1 MYGIIWNCKFFFG
14 KEYGIMEVIAD
25 LNLFS
30 KNEETDTL
38 VRTANLFSTNIGM
51 EFGMKKRGILTIK
64 RWESS

>member
-1 MYGIIWNCKFFFG
+1 
-14 KEYGIMEVIAD
+14 MEVIAD
-25 LNLFS
+25 LNLFP

>member
-1 MYGIIWNCKFFFG
+1 
-14 KEYGIMEVIAD
+14 MEVIAD

-30 KNEETDTL
+30 KNEEQTDTL